1 MNFLQN
7 RWIMWGGAVVIVLVV
22 IAVVYGWQ
30 GGWQGGWLGGETPPA
45 QLRHYSVLPGRLSP
59 T

>member
-30 GGWQGGWLGGETPPA
+30 GGWPGGWLGGETPPA
-45 QLRHYSVLPGRLSP
+45 Q
-59 T
+59 